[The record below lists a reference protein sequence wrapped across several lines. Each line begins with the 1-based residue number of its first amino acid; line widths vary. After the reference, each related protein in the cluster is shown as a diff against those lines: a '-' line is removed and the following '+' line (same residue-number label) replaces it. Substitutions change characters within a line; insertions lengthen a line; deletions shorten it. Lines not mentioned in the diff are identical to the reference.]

1 MIDNIAAGKP
11 CHAGN
16 RAILSGLLPAGR
28 SATVSLSFRTFI
40 PGLFVMS
47 TIRIATAADIPQ
59 IVAVLNQAYRGDA
72 SRKGWTTEA
81 DLIAGEVRADAQGVG
96 EVLALPGSVFLV
108 YDGAGGIQ
116 GCVNLQKH
124 ADRLYLGM
132 FAVDPDTQGQ
142 GIGKALLQAA
152 DAHARAV
159 GCQSIY
165 MTVISVRKE
174 LIDWYCRHGY
184 ADTGERKP
192 FPEDGRTGQHLQPL
206 EFAVLEKQLKA

>member
-1 MIDNIAAGKP
+1 
-11 CHAGN
+11 
-16 RAILSGLLPAGR
+16 
-28 SATVSLSFRTFI
+28 
-40 PGLFVMS
+40 MS
-47 TIRIATAADIPQ
+47 TIRIATAGDIPQ
-59 IVAVLNQAYRGDA
+59 IVALLNQAYRGDT

-81 DLIAGEVRADAQGVG
+81 DLIAGEVRADVHSVG
-96 EVLALPGSVFLV
+96 EVIALPGSVFLV
-108 YDGAGGIQ
+108 YDGAEGTR

-124 ADRLYLGM
+124 DDRLYLGM

-152 DAHARAV
+152 DDHARNM
-159 GCQSIY
+159 GCRSIY

-192 FPEDGRTGQHLQPL
+192 FPEDGRTGRHLRPL
-206 EFAVLEKQLKA
+206 EFAVLEKQLTP